1 MTLGQ
6 YRSLIDEFDRLTE
19 IDQFD
24 QLKGEAL
31 REGPPSGDTEEGR
44 EWELLRMAV
53 DAIQLL
59 AITEKVREARMT
71 DGRGFGEQ
79 MEEFREQKEGC
90 RTYRFS

>member
-6 YRSLIDEFDRLTE
+6 YRSLIDEFDRLKE

-24 QLKGEAL
+24 HLMGEML

-53 DAIQLL
+53 GAIRLL
-59 AITEKVREARMT
+59 AITEKVRGARMK

-79 MEEFREQKEGC
+79 TEEFREQKEEC
-90 RTYRFS
+90 RAYRSL